1 MIPATPVAAVTRA
14 VFLDRDGTLIEHR
27 HHLVSPADV
36 RVLEGASQAVG
47 RLQEGGYRCVVVTN
61 QSVIGRGLLTHAG
74 LRAVHEEMAAHLHN
88 AGVRLDGIYYCP
100 VAPRGND
107 PLAVEHPDRKPAPGM
122 LLRAAAE
129 MGLALGESW
138 MVGDSESDLLAGRNA
153 GCRGS
158 VLVRST
164 SSNQPAPPAPDSPAA
179 DFVARNLGEAADW
192 ILARDETPRAEGR
205 R

>member
-1 MIPATPVAAVTRA
+1 MRA

-36 RVLEGASQAVG
+36 RVVEDAGQAVG

-61 QSVIGRGLLTHAG
+61 QSVVGRGLLTHAG
-74 LRAVHEEMAAHLHN
+74 LGAVHGEMAAQLRN

-100 VAPRGND
+100 VAPRGGD

-129 MGLALGESW
+129 MALALDESW
-138 MVGDSESDLLAGRNA
+138 MVGDSESDLLAGRKA

-158 VLVRST
+158 VLIRST
-164 SSNQPAPPAPDSPAA
+164 SSDRPTPGSPAA

-192 ILARDETPRAEGR
+192 ILARDETPRAAAR